1 MEQIERALG
10 LRARFWVVLPITADC
25 FSVLCLTAQFAC
37 VLVSR
42 GRVNLWKETSDKVPR
57 WTFLRRP
64 FLSDFVYNDPHI
76 SLHVSPILKFGL
88 LKFF

>member
-1 MEQIERALG
+1 MEPIERALG
-10 LRARFWVVLPITADC
+10 LRARFWVVLPSTAEP
-25 FSVLCLTAQFAC
+25 FSVLCLEAQFAC

-42 GRVNLWKETSDKVPR
+42 GRVNLWKETSDKVPV

-64 FLSDFVYNDPHI
+64 FLSPFGCHDLHL